1 LHPVRQPISRYG
13 EKCLDAAVARILR
26 AVAGE
31 QRDVLSRETFS
42 IARLVA
48 GGVIPPAIAL
58 ESRQWAARQMPTHDQ
73 RRPSRAN
80 DLTKAVH
87 SAFLDGLQ
95 HPRRP
100 NDGRA

>member
-48 GGVIPPAIAL
+48 GGGITPALAL
-58 ESRQWAARQMPTHDQ
+58 E
-73 RRPSRAN
+73 
-80 DLTKAVH
+80 
-87 SAFLDGLQ
+87 
-95 HPRRP
+95 
-100 NDGRA
+100 